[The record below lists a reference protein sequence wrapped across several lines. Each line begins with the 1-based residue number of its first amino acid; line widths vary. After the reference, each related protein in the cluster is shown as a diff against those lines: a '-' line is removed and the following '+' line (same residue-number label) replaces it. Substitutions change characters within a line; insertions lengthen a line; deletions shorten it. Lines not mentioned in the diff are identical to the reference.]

1 MSKFTTPYKYAKLCG
16 VTSQAIYDRI
26 KNGTLKTVDKK
37 DVCGTVKRYIDLE
50 KFPPGRKD

>member
-37 DVCGTVKRYIDLE
+37 DVCGTVKRYIDRE